1 MTPEL
6 EAMIAQLDAIKA
18 EGGAVTDGLTDA
30 QLNWRPNPESWSVAE
45 CLKHLNVSVGHTL
58 PAFDRAIAEG
68 RAKGKTSAGPFQYG
82 WFSRWMVASMEP
94 PPKRRVGTF
103 KIFSLPAGAT
113 YRGAELLP
121 EFRAIRDELARRV
134 RESDGLDLAKV
145 RVVSPVNRLLRLP
158 LGAYFAFVIAHDRR
172 HLWQA
177 RQVRNSSGFG
187 T

>member
-1 MTPEL
+1 MHAELAAMIEQL
-6 EAMIAQLDAIKA
+6 EAVKA
-18 EGGAVTDGLTDA
+18 EGRAVTDGLSDA
-30 QLNWRPNPESWSVAE
+30 QLNWKPGAESWSVAE
-45 CLKHLNVSVGHTL
+45 CLQHLNVSVGHTL
-58 PAFDRAIAEG
+58 PAFDRAISEA
-68 RAKGKTSAGPFQYG
+68 RAKGKTGAGPFKYG

-94 PPKRRVGTF
+94 PPKRRMGTF

-113 YRGAELLP
+113 YRGADVLE
-121 EFRAIRDELARRV
+121 EFFRIRDELARRV

-145 RVVSPVNRLLRLP
+145 RVISPVNRLLRLP
-158 LGAYFAFVIAHDRR
+158 LGAYLAFVIAHDRR